1 MLLLWQSPSSVR
13 PDSPSLSHATLLHFA
28 LLIEMTRRSD
38 HRAEIVLEIMV
49 PYFVKE
55 GRAELPDGTSDLR
68 ERKSPW
74 STTTHSSL
82 VSLPYALIVTGADSV
97 QVEGYGGARDI

>member
-1 MLLLWQSPSSVR
+1 
-13 PDSPSLSHATLLHFA
+13 
-28 LLIEMTRRSD
+28 MTRRSD

-68 ERKSPW
+68 ERKSLW